1 MDEYKPFKMKGHTL
15 PGINQRSEGNTDL
28 PDGRSGSSP
37 FQKHVRGHD
46 GFGDEKLKGLT
57 RETYGDNRS
66 KKKSLRETIDAK
78 KREVFGKS
86 TKAYKLQAKTRP
98 EKLNPKVEGK
108 IKVLHK
114 ARTSPDPKTNPYA
127 GLKTYK
133 RVVTKRRPTETLT
146 ARLKPGTIE
155 KAMKEATPYEGFKKE
170 GKKVG
175 MKRDMTKTKK
185 KTGKISTK
193 TMELE

>member
-37 FQKHVRGHD
+37 FQKHVPSHD
-46 GFGDEKLKGLT
+46 PFGDEKLKGLT

-66 KKKSLRETIDAK
+66 KKKSLRKTIDAK

-86 TKAYKLQAKTRP
+86 TKTYKKMEARTRP
-98 EKLNPKVEGK
+98 EPVKHG
-108 IKVLHK
+108 
-114 ARTSPDPKTNPYA
+114 
-127 GLKTYK
+127 
-133 RVVTKRRPTETLT
+133 RVSKTLT

-175 MKRDMTKTKK
+175 MVRDMTKTKK

-193 TMELE
+193 TRELE

>member
-1 MDEYKPFKMKGHTL
+1 MGEYKPFKMKGHTL

-114 ARTSPDPKTNPYA
+114 ARKPK
-127 GLKTYK
+127 LKTYK

-170 GKKVG
+170 GKKVA